1 MQLYRTIIQCQ
12 YLGVI
17 AAHSENEAIDMAFR
31 MCLPGIKGKTL
42 ERMKEELGFAEL
54 IDISELDS
62 PKIIV

>member
-17 AAHSENEAIDMAFR
+17 AAHSENEAIDLAFR
-31 MCLPGIKGKTL
+31 MCLPGIKGKRL